1 MEKLLNAH
9 ARTFALTLR
18 LLPPSLREPLGL
30 TYLLARAS
38 DTIADTVGMAQE
50 RRIALLE
57 GIRANL
63 NKGGGMLQPDIR
75 PGELSLAET
84 TLIAAVPELMEVL
97 TRHSDGEA
105 MLRLWGT
112 ILEGQLFDLW
122 RFAPGA
128 APLSREELERYCW
141 LVAGSVGEAWTE
153 LIVKRHPEILRR
165 PSAAQGQLKLL
176 GGGYGKGL
184 QLINILRDRAADRL
198 LGRVYAQ
205 EGEFQELLDLA
216 EKWLDQGEHYLTLL
230 HPGRILYATRL
241 PWELARRTLARIRKE
256 PGAPRVKMSRY
267 EVYKVLLFTLPSL
280 GLPGG
285 SNPAS

>member
-97 TRHSDGEA
+97 
-105 MLRLWGT
+105 
-112 ILEGQLFDLW
+112 
-122 RFAPGA
+122 
-128 APLSREELERYCW
+128 
-141 LVAGSVGEAWTE
+141 
-153 LIVKRHPEILRR
+153 RR
-165 PSAAQGQLKLL
+165 
-176 GGGYGKGL
+176 
-184 QLINILRDRAADRL
+184 
-198 LGRVYAQ
+198 
-205 EGEFQELLDLA
+205 
-216 EKWLDQGEHYLTLL
+216 
-230 HPGRILYATRL
+230 
-241 PWELARRTLARIRKE
+241 
-256 PGAPRVKMSRY
+256 
-267 EVYKVLLFTLPSL
+267 
-280 GLPGG
+280 
-285 SNPAS
+285 